1 MTTIEFFYDVGSAYS
16 YLAATQIDALAARTG
31 AAVRWRPFLLGG
43 VFKATGNDMPARVP
57 NKARW
62 MLADTQRWAESYGV
76 DFAMPSR
83 FPLITIPTMRAL
95 VAADLRFGEG
105 AQKALALA
113 LFRGFWVEDRDVADE
128 AVIAGLAG
136 KAGLDGAAIVAG
148 ISAQDTK
155 DALRAATDE
164 AVTRGAFGAPAMFV
178 GEALYWGNDRLGQ
191 LEESLRGR

>member
-16 YLAATQIDALAARTG
+16 YLAATQIDALAARSG
-31 AAVRWRPFLLGG
+31 AGVRWRPFLLGG

-62 MLADTQRWAESYGV
+62 MLADTQRWAQGYGV
-76 DFAMPSR
+76 DFVMPSR
-83 FPLITIPTMRAL
+83 FPLITIATMRAL
-95 VAADLRFGEG
+95 VAADLRFGEA
-105 AQKALALA
+105 AQKALARA

-128 AVIAGLAG
+128 AVIAELAG
-136 KAGLDGAAIVAG
+136 AAGLDGAAIVAG

-164 AVTRGAFGAPAMFV
+164 AVQRGAFGAPAMFV
-178 GEALYWGNDRLGQ
+178 GEELYWGNDRLGQ
-191 LEESLRGR
+191 LEAALRAR